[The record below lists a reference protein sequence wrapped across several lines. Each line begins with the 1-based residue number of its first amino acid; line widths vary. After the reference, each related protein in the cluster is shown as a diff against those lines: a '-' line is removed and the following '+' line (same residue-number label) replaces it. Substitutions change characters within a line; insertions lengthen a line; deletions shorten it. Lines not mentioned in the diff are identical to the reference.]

1 MALDIRLVGDRQA
14 GRQRC
19 TRFGGQR
26 FVRPAAFEQWVLVR
40 LENIRSGSMR
50 PG

>member
-1 MALDIRLVGDRQA
+1 MGLDVSLIRDREA

-40 LENIRSGSMR
+40 LENIRFGSMQS
-50 PG
+50 G